1 MNIALI
7 SIILF
12 TLTIF
17 IGIIKPKINLGIIA
31 ITFAFLVGILLMGL
45 KEKQISELF
54 PTNLFLMLVSI
65 TTFFGIAMQN
75 NTLNNLSRLLVKFCR
90 GNNKI
95 IPISF
100 FLITF
105 LLSSIGPGNIAAT
118 AIIAPIALVITNKL
132 KLNPLL
138 MIIMVCTG
146 ANAGAFS
153 PISPTGI
160 ISIGLISKIG
170 ISNIDIAIK
179 IYLTAAV
186 IQSISALAAY
196 LLFKGY
202 SAKNTNVN
210 DIDQKIN
217 FSLKQGITIL
227 FIFLLVI
234 AIAIFKFPIVLT
246 ATTLSFILFILNF
259 AEGEKVIKK
268 LPWDSIL
275 LVCGVTVL
283 IGILEKA
290 GGLELATTVIAKFG
304 SVGYINGLLA
314 LITGLISAYSS
325 SSGVVMPA
333 FIPLVPGLIE
343 KLGGG
348 DIIKMI
354 IAINVGS
361 HMVDVSPLSTL
372 GAISLASYIGT
383 NKEKNILFRKLMI
396 WGLSMAIV
404 GAGLSYVFLDLM

>member
-138 MIIMVCTG
+138 TIIMVCTG